1 MKKSF
6 LIVIIAILLLLGIG
20 FILRKTIIKPAS
32 AGLQVKSIPA
42 SMVFLDGK
50 QVGQTPFEDKKLAA
64 GEVTLKLVPESV
76 IANLSPWETKIKL
89 IGGTQTIV
97 NREFG
102 ETEASSAGETMTLE
116 KIADKKAASLSIIS
130 LPDSALIEIDGQSKG
145 FTPLNLDKQDAGERE
160 IAVSASGFTKR
171 TIRVKLLPGYKLILN
186 VKLAEEKTAEVSP
199 TITPTGSPTPT
210 PKAGAKITPGPSEKP
225 TPTVKPKGISV
236 RVLNGSGVTGVAGK
250 VADLLKSLGYA
261 IAGTGNA
268 PNYNYAT
275 TEISTKKSQTLSI
288 LQADL
293 AGKYEIG
300 SASATLSATESAD
313 AVVIVGKK

>member
-6 LIVIIAILLLLGIG
+6 LIVIIAILLLLGLG
-20 FILRKTIIKPAS
+20 FILRKTLIKPAS
-32 AGLQVKSIPA
+32 AGLQVKSVPA
-42 SMVFLDGK
+42 STVFLDGK
-50 QVGQTPFEDKKLAA
+50 QVGQTPFEDKKLSA
-64 GEVTLKLVPESV
+64 GEITLRLVPEGTTVS
-76 IANLSPWETKIKL
+76 LSPWETKIKL
-89 IGGTQTIV
+89 VGGTQTIV

-145 FTPLNLDKQDAGERE
+145 FTPLNLDKQDEGERE
-160 IAVSASGFTKR
+160 IAVSASGFAKR
-171 TIRVKLLPGYKLILN
+171 TIRVKLLAGYKLILN

-199 TITPTGSPTPT
+199 TITPTGSPT
-210 PKAGAKITPGPSEKP
+210 KITPGPSEKP

-250 VADLLKSLGYA
+250 VADFLKSLGYA

-275 TEISTKKSQTLSI
+275 TEISTKKSQTLST

-293 AGKYEIG
+293 AGKYEVG